1 MGELGIEETVPLQRL
16 KADSSKYL
24 VFSFRI

>member
-1 MGELGIEETVPLQRL
+1 MGELGIEERIPIQRL

-24 VFSFRI
+24 VFSYRI